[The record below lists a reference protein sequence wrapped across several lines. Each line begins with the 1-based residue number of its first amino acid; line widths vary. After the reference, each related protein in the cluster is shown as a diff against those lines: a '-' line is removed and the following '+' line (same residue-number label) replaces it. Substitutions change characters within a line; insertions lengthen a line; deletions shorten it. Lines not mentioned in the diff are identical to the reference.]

1 MKRLLVSFLLIITIA
16 VQGQDIPAR
25 PNPPRLVND
34 YAKVLSADQL
44 EALERKLVAYDD
56 STSTQVV
63 VITVPSVQGAS
74 IEDYALK
81 ILRDW
86 GVGNKKTN
94 NGVVL
99 VAAIQDRK
107 ITIQT
112 GYGMEGS
119 ITDLLAKTIID
130 REIVPNFRAQN
141 YYRGFDE
148 ATDAIILAAAG
159 KYKAPDDYNN
169 RKKPGGLPVLVLIFI
184 FIIIIVVLSR
194 MGGGG
199 KGGGGMMSR
208 RGILPWL
215 LVDSFLNSGRGGG
228 GGWTGGGGGGW
239 SGGGGGFGGFGG
251 GSGGGGGASG
261 SW

>member
-1 MKRLLVSFLLIITIA
+1 MKRLLVSLLIILNIA
-16 VQGQDIPAR
+16 VQAQDIPAR
-25 PNPPRLVND
+25 PTPPRLVND

-56 STSTQVV
+56 STSTQIVV
-63 VITVPSVQGAS
+63 VTVPSINGAS
-74 IEDYALK
+74 VEDYALK

-130 REIVPNFRAQN
+130 REIVPNFRTQN

-159 KYKAPDDYNN
+159 KYKAPDNYTN
-169 RKKPGGLPVLVLIFI
+169 RKSKGGGSILGVVLIFLI
-184 FIIIIVVLSR
+184 ILFILSR
-194 MGGGG
+194 TGGG

-208 RGILPWL
+208 KGILPWL